1 MFIQALHL
9 KDFLSFQD
17 VSIELG
23 PVNVLIGANGSGKS
37 NVIDAI
43 DFLQHCPDDLSS
55 FVLNHGGADEWIRRA
70 NRAEVASIKAYCRQD
85 KDILSYSLSF
95 RSDIRFPLIT
105 HESLDREFAKG
116 PFGEF
121 QRSVGHFEW
130 KAFNK
135 AHEKYNKL
143 PKIESSQLRPNATFL
158 SQYRHPADPT
168 LISGLSAKLSRVRIY
183 RDFSTGKRS
192 DLRRGVPV
200 SGADDRQLNESGN
213 NLAYVLHE
221 LDYQDRLGLVNEYLE
236 EFAPHY
242 QGVKPRLVNG
252 VWTLQLREAGLDSP
266 TTTERISEGTLN
278 FLCLLAILLDPN
290 PPPLICIDEPEVGLH
305 PDAIALV
312 GKAILDAESR
322 TQLIIATHSEALVN
336 RFSDRPEAVIVCE
349 KEANNA
355 TTLKR
360 QSSQELSTWLE
371 DYTLGDLWHRG
382 VIGGNRR

>member
-37 NVIDAI
+37 NVIEAI
-43 DFLQHCPDDLSS
+43 DFLRHCPGDLNS
-55 FVLNHGGADEWIRRA
+55 FVLNEGGAEQWIRRMGG
-70 NRAEVASIKAYCRQD
+70 ASIASVSAQCR
-85 KDILSYSLSF
+85 LPELFEYSISF
-95 RSDIRFPLIT
+95 QSEKRTPRISLEGLNPLINGERSDHPEFIRT
-105 HESLDREFAKG
+105 DRQFI
-116 PFGEF
+116 F
-121 QRSVGHFEW
+121 QD
-130 KAFNK
+130 
-135 AHEKYNKL
+135 
-143 PKIESSQLRPNATFL
+143 SSPQNLTNLRPAQAFL
-158 SQYRHPADPT
+158 SQYRTPSADITST
-168 LISGLSAKLSRVRIY
+168 LARHLESIRIY
-183 RDFSTGKRS
+183 RTLDTGKRTQ
-192 DLRRGVPV
+192 LRRGAPV
-200 SGADDRQLNESGN
+200 TGADEPQLNESGG

-221 LDYQDRLGLVNEYLE
+221 LDNQDRLGLVNEYLE

-252 VWTLQLREAGLDSP
+252 AWTLQLREAGLDAP
-266 TTTERISEGTLN
+266 TPTERISEGTLN

-312 GKAILDAESR
+312 GKAIQDAESR

-349 KEANNA
+349 KDSTNS

-360 QSSQELSTWLE
+360 QDSGALASWLE
-371 DYTLGDLWHRG
+371 DFTLGDLWHRG

>member
-43 DFLQHCPDDLSS
+43 DFLRHCPGDLSS
-55 FVLNHGGADEWIRRA
+55 FVLNEGGAEQWIRR
-70 NRAEVASIKAYCRQD
+70 VGGASIASVTAQCRLPALFEYSISFQSEKRTPRINLEGLTPFVNGEPSDDPEFIRTDRQFIFRDSPLQD
-85 KDILSYSLSF
+85 LS
-95 RSDIRFPLIT
+95 
-105 HESLDREFAKG
+105 
-116 PFGEF
+116 
-121 QRSVGHFEW
+121 
-130 KAFNK
+130 N
-135 AHEKYNKL
+135 
-143 PKIESSQLRPNATFL
+143 LRPAQAFL
-158 SQYRHPADPT
+158 SQYRTPSADVIST
-168 LISGLSAKLSRVRIY
+168 LSGHLESIRIY
-183 RDFSTGKRS
+183 RTLDTGKRTQ
-192 DLRRGVPV
+192 LRRGAPV
-200 SGADDRQLNESGN
+200 TGADDPQLNESGT

-221 LDYQDRLGLVNEYLE
+221 LDNQDRLGLVNEYLE

-252 VWTLQLREAGLDSP
+252 AWTLQLREAGLDSP

-322 TQLIIATHSEALVN
+322 TQLIIATHSEALVD

-349 KEANNA
+349 KDSNNA

-360 QSSQELSTWLE
+360 QSHEELHTWLE
-371 DYTLGDLWHRG
+371 DYTLGSLWQRG